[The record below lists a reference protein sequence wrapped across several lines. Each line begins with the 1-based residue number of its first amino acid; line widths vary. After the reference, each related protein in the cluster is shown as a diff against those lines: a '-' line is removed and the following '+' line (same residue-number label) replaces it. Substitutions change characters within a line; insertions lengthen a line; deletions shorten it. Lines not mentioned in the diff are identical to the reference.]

1 MGAVAAPAANAS
13 IYSYDYA
20 GTVEAFLPGGHTG
33 GVNLGD
39 IANVHVSFDPAMTV
53 DITASVNARLGT
65 AYTDLK
71 GASLA
76 GPEAALSVSIGS
88 HHFGKSD
95 QFPFAPD
102 NGTGLLQPT
111 VLFLNGDFFGVQYF
125 GVNLG
130 NDAFVTAG
138 ALPQLFDFVGGDF
151 GAAGGPSYAGFFD
164 YKHAVLSLVP
174 EPANWSLA
182 ICGLAG
188 LALSR
193 RKAKAA
199 VVRGRQ
205 KSNRTDPWRCR

>member
-1 MGAVAAPAANAS
+1 MTRHHHLVCAALAFGLGTISAPAANAS

-20 GTVEAFLPGGHTG
+20 GTVGAIFDAGHSG

-39 IANVHVSFDPAMTV
+39 VANVHVSFDPALIV
-53 DITASVNARLGT
+53 DVTASVNAALGT

-76 GPEAALSVSIGS
+76 GPEAALSVSIAT
-88 HHFGKSD
+88 HHLGKSD

-102 NGTGLLQPT
+102 NGTGLQPALL
-111 VLFLNGDFFGVQYF
+111 VMNGDFFGVQFF

-138 ALPQLFDFVGGDF
+138 AAPQQFDFVGGDF
-151 GAAGGPSYAGFFD
+151 GAAGGPSYAGNFD
-164 YKHAVLSLVP
+164 YKHARLSLVP

-188 LALSR
+188 WALSR

-199 VVRGRQ
+199 VV
-205 KSNRTDPWRCR
+205 